1 MPIDQKS
8 DRPLDPSACEPNPNR
23 RTAASEPT
31 LSNPPISPE
40 LALVDP
46 ALRRTAP
53 LGGRERQEADV
64 IDNGNAYPNGNG
76 AGHGVAELVAP
87 PAAAL
92 EEAPAVEASP
102 ETLLFRAGLLS
113 PDQLG
118 ELVQER
124 VSSGRSVEEIVIE
137 RGWLDAGTVAAA
149 LAQNAAAPPVPEP
162 ALEPHPDPFAIPVT
176 ELTVEPVVIEPVVI
190 EPVAVAAAFEL
201 APQQLE
207 AELQPE
213 SPFEQHQPL
222 AAPVVEL
229 PVVELPVEPVAH
241 EPVVLE
247 PVVLQPVVAE
257 PVELEQSADV
267 PAAAQDAAVEFRVSI
282 RFLGNEC
289 VEIASHT
296 DAVEAKSAAQALV
309 AQLSQQGGDWP
320 FVGGRFVRPE
330 AVLSVDVDAVVR

>member
-1 MPIDQKS
+1 
-8 DRPLDPSACEPNPNR
+8 
-23 RTAASEPT
+23 

-46 ALRRTAP
+46 ALRRAAP
-53 LGGRERQEADV
+53 LGGERERQEVDV
-64 IDNGNAYPNGNG
+64 IENGNAHSNGNG

-87 PAAAL
+87 PAPAL
-92 EEAPAVEASP
+92 EGTAGPAADASP

-149 LAQNAAAPPVPEP
+149 LAPSATAPPVPEP
-162 ALEPHPDPFAIPVT
+162 VLQPHPDPFAIPVAAP
-176 ELTVEPVVIEPVVI
+176 TVEPVAAEPLAA
-190 EPVAVAAAFEL
+190 AVATFEHPP
-201 APQQLE
+201 APEPL
-207 AELQPE
+207 PE
-213 SPFEQHQPL
+213 SSAIAQHQPVSAEPEL
-222 AAPVVEL
+222 TPFAAPVVEL
-229 PVVELPVEPVAH
+229 PVAPVQI

-247 PVVLQPVVAE
+247 PVVPVQPAE
-257 PVELEQSADV
+257 V

-296 DAVEAKSAAQALV
+296 DAVEAKAAAQALV
-309 AQLSQQGGDWP
+309 AQLAQEGGDWP